1 MPPGSYNTTQK
12 SYIAQ
17 FTAFTQASDRVAAR
31 FLKSHNWNVEQAV
44 DAYFQNPSGGSAS
57 VGGPSGSSTS
67 SLSRL
72 FDQYRDPTS
81 DPADTI
87 TVNGAMKYFTD
98 IKVELEEITVLVI
111 CEALKS
117 PTIGE
122 FARDGFIEGWK
133 ALGADTLEKQRALV
147 PHLRK
152 SIQTDQSLFKRVYR
166 NTFLLA
172 RNPGQKAVAL
182 DTAIDYWNLF
192 FRNGSGLNWNT
203 ASTPWLD
210 WYIEYVQERWKKT
223 VNRDMWNMTL
233 EFVLKSTEDETLS
246 WWEEAGA
253 WPGVLD
259 EFVHFVNEKRE
270 KAGKMEVE

>member
-1 MPPGSYNTTQK
+1 M
-12 SYIAQ
+12 
-17 FTAFTQASDRVAAR
+17 R
-31 FLKSHNWNVEQAV
+31 
-44 DAYFQNPSGGSAS
+44 
-57 VGGPSGSSTS
+57 
-67 SLSRL
+67 
-72 FDQYRDPTS
+72 
-81 DPADTI
+81 
-87 TVNGAMKYFTD
+87 YFTD
-98 IKVELEEITVLVI
+98 LKVELEEITVLVI

-117 PTIGE
+117 PAIGE
-122 FARDGFIEGWK
+122 FVRDGFIEGWK
-133 ALGADTLEKQRALV
+133 TLGAETLDKQRTLV
-147 PHLRK
+147 PRLRK
-152 SIQTDQSLFKRVYR
+152 SIQVDRALLKRVYR

-192 FRNGSGLNWNT
+192 FRNSSGFAWNT

-210 WYIEYVQERWKKT
+210 WYIEYIQERWKKT

-233 EFVLKSTEDETLS
+233 EFVLKSTEDETMS

-259 EFVHFVNEKRE
+259 DFVHFVNEKRE

>member
-1 MPPGSYNTTQK
+1 LLEG
-12 SYIAQ
+12 
-17 FTAFTQASDRVAAR
+17 
-31 FLKSHNWNVEQAV
+31 V
-44 DAYFQNPSGGSAS
+44 DPA
-57 VGGPSGSSTS
+57 T
-67 SLSRL
+67 
-72 FDQYRDPTS
+72 

-87 TVNGAMKYFTD
+87 TVNGAMRYFTD
-98 IKVELEEITVLVI
+98 LKVELEEITVLVI

-122 FARDGFIEGWK
+122 FVRDGFIEGWK
-133 ALGADTLEKQRALV
+133 TLGAETLDKQRALV
-147 PHLRK
+147 PRLRK
-152 SIQTDQSLFKRVYR
+152 AIQTDQTLFKRVYR

-192 FRNGSGLNWNT
+192 FRNSSGITWNT

-210 WYIEYVQERWKKT
+210 WYIEYIQERWKKT

-233 EFVLKSTEDETLS
+233 EFVLKSTEDEAMN

-259 EFVHFVNEKRE
+259 DFVHFVNEKRE